1 MPSGPME
8 PSDLLIQLAGG
19 GVAGAFLTGA
29 VKNRADVPREFRPLI
44 ALVAGG
50 AGGVG
55 LGFIGGIDITEII
68 TGVIAGIIAVGGRSQ
83 VLALMK
89 VIQIHGLIKGA
100 TKIKYLRSK

>member
-1 MPSGPME
+1 ME

-19 GVAGAFLTGA
+19 GVAGAFITGA

-50 AGGVG
+50 ATGVG

-83 VLALMK
+83 ILALMK
-89 VIQIHGLIKGA
+89 VIQLHGLIQGVGRIRYVGSAWKQ
-100 TKIKYLRSK
+100 R

>member
-1 MPSGPME
+1 M
-8 PSDLLIQLAGG
+8 DLPTLLTQLGIGGAAGCF
-19 GVAGAFLTGA
+19 VTGA

-50 AGGVG
+50 ATGVG

-83 VLALMK
+83 VLALVR
-89 VIQIHGLIKGA
+89 VIQIHGLIKGV

>member
-1 MPSGPME
+1 ME

-19 GVAGAFLTGA
+19 GVAGAFITGA

-50 AGGVG
+50 ATGVG
-55 LGFIGGIDITEII
+55 LGFIGGISITEVI

-83 VLALMK
+83 ILALMK
-89 VIQIHGLIKGA
+89 VIQLHGLIQGVGRIRYVGSAWKQ
-100 TKIKYLRSK
+100 R

>member
-1 MPSGPME
+1 M
-8 PSDLLIQLAGG
+8 DLPTLLTQLGIGG
-19 GVAGAFLTGA
+19 AAGAFITGA

-50 AGGVG
+50 ATGVG

-89 VIQIHGLIKGA
+89 VIQIHGLIQGV